1 MKSLATLSLGT
12 LAVAFVLVTG
22 CQHEQGVSPETS
34 TSVTVTPAV
43 FNVAGAPTASLHV
56 PNMHCEFSCV
66 EKVKQVLADQKGVK
80 EVKIDFETKTAT
92 VAIDEAAFDADGAIA
107 ALVDYQFMD
116 SELISDDTNTLASD
130 IPSNIEATAVKASF
144 EK

>member
-1 MKSLATLSLGT
+1 MKTFVTLT
-12 LAVAFVLVTG
+12 AAVALFSG
-22 CQHEQGVSPETS
+22 CQQAVQEATTKSSSLDT
-34 TSVTVTPAV
+34 TPAA
-43 FNVAGAPTASLHV
+43 FNLAGAPTASLHV

-92 VAIDEAAFDADGAIA
+92 VAIDKEAFDADGAIA

-116 SELISDDTNTLASD
+116 SELIVNDTSSLAGESAGSSE
-130 IPSNIEATAVKASF
+130 PKTVNASF

>member
-1 MKSLATLSLGT
+1 MKSIATLTAAFLFVSGCSFESGT
-12 LAVAFVLVTG
+12 L
-22 CQHEQGVSPETS
+22 PET
-34 TSVTVTPAV
+34 TSDVTTTPAA

-116 SELISDDTNTLASD
+116 SELVTDQADTLASGTAA
-130 IPSNIEATAVKASF
+130 SAEATAVKASF